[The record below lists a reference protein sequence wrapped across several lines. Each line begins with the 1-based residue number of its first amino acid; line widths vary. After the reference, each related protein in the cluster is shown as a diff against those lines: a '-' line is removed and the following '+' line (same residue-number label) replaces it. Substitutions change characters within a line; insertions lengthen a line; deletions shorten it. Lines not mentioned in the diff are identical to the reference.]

1 MLVSACTS
9 QVLSEDE
16 AGDSDDDSWEAS
28 TADSCC
34 VMIANER
41 MMNEISFGRE

>member
-1 MLVSACTS
+1 MLVRACTS

-16 AGDSDDDSWEAS
+16 AGDSDDESWDAS

-34 VMIANER
+34 VIIASDNT
-41 MMNEISFGRE
+41 MNDTSLDRG